1 MYYTIFLIC
10 VNLSLDFPT
19 LFQRYFACLLKSILM
34 QPFVFFCDVVVC
46 QCRSLLMFSG
56 CYVDLGL
63 FFPCF
68 LQDVVLTF
76 VVLNSQFLQLHL
88 DPASSNT
95 LPATGNGS
103 ITQNLRV
110 TNSQHGKV
118 FASLEPGLH
127 DNAYYFSVCCL
138 NNLLFS

>member
-1 MYYTIFLIC
+1 
-10 VNLSLDFPT
+10 
-19 LFQRYFACLLKSILM
+19 
-34 QPFVFFCDVVVC
+34 
-46 QCRSLLMFSG
+46 MFSG
-56 CYVDLGL
+56 CYVDLGI

-68 LQDVVLTF
+68 LRDVVLTF

-127 DNAYYFSVCCL
+127 DNTYYSSVCCL